1 MTASL
6 RPAEPADYA
15 TIATWVADA
24 DTCLRWA
31 GPRVHFPFKAEELAQ
46 QLAIPG
52 GGESLTMVDKDLA
65 GSGVCGFG
73 QHWVVTPGSVHLG
86 RIIVS
91 PTLRGKGAGRQLGQL
106 LVAAAVKST
115 GAGTVTLRAY
125 RDNTD
130 AVRMYTKL
138 GFAAV
143 PSASTE
149 ELVFMKLLVKR
160 STADDTLRRMA

>member
-15 TIATWVADA
+15 TIATWIPDA
-24 DTCLRWA
+24 ETCLRWA
-31 GPRVHFPFKAEELAQ
+31 GPRVHFPFKPEELAG

-52 GGESLTMVDKDLA
+52 GGESLTMVDKDIN
-65 GSGVCGFG
+65 GICGFG
-73 QHWVVTPGSVHLG
+73 QHWVITPGSVHLG
-86 RIIVS
+86 RIIAA
-91 PTLRGKGAGRQLGQL
+91 PRLRGKGVGRQLGQL

-125 RDNTD
+125 RANAD
-130 AVRMYTKL
+130 AVRMYGKL
-138 GFAAV
+138 GFVAV

-149 ELVFMKLLVKR
+149 ELLFMKLLVKR
-160 STADDTLRRMA
+160 SAAEDTLRRMA

>member
-15 TIATWVADA
+15 TIATWVDDA
-24 DTCLRWA
+24 TACLRWA
-31 GPRVHFPFKAEELAQ
+31 GPRVHFPFKPQELSG

-52 GGESLTMVDKDLA
+52 GGESLTMVDKDVN
-65 GSGVCGFG
+65 GICGFG

-86 RIIVS
+86 RIIVA
-91 PTLRGKGAGRQLGQL
+91 PRLRNKGTGKQLCQL
-106 LVAAAVKST
+106 LVAAAVNAT

-130 AVRMYTKL
+130 AVRMYGKI

-143 PSASTE
+143 PSSSTE

-160 STADDTLRRMA
+160 STAEDTLRRMA